1 MKAALLLAPF
11 GLALTLAAC
20 DRQPE
25 GKPVLR
31 TEIGSGKAL
40 PVGSTTPAATA
51 PAPTPTPVTAGACT
65 RTVFEGIAI
74 TDCIADPAKHVILT
88 SLGTPPYRSFAS
100 LKKAMGSEAGSVAF
114 AVNAGMFD
122 KDGKPIG
129 YFVRNGD
136 RQKELNQAD
145 GAGNFH
151 MKPNGVFYGAKGKWH
166 VRTSADFYANVSD
179 RPDFGTQSGPM
190 LVIDGKLHS
199 EFAENGPSRNIRNG
213 VGVDTKG
220 RAHFAISEGPISF
233 GSFARYFRDVAKT
246 PDALYLDGNVSSL
259 WNPAAQRMDARAP
272 LGPMLVIERKDP
284 Q

>member
-1 MKAALLLAPF
+1 MRGPEILLLAA
-11 GLALTLAAC
+11 LALTAC

-40 PVGSTTPAATA
+40 PVGGEASGAAASASPTPAAI
-51 PAPTPTPVTAGACT
+51 PGDPCT
-65 RTVFEGIAI
+65 RSEFEGVAI
-74 TDCIADPAKHVILT
+74 TECIADPAKHVILAA
-88 SLGTPPYRSFAS
+88 LGQPPYRGFAK
-100 LKKAMGSEAGSVAF
+100 LKAAMGDEAAKVAF

-122 KDGKPIG
+122 GEGKPIG

-136 RQKELNQAD
+136 RRQELNRAD
-145 GAGNFH
+145 GSGNFH

-166 VRTSADFYANVSD
+166 VRTSADFYTNVTD

-190 LVIDGKLHS
+190 LVIAGKLHPEFS
-199 EFAENGPSRNIRNG
+199 EDGPSRNIRNG
-213 VGVDTKG
+213 VGVDAQG

-259 WNPAAQRMDARAP
+259 WDPVAKRMDARAP
-272 LGPMLVIERKDP
+272 IGPMLVVERKD
-284 Q
+284 